1 MLYFL
6 HERSNMTPELW
17 QRLKPLFHAA
27 LKEAPRDRATF
38 VEKACGED
46 QELKGHLNQLIEAE
60 AQGTLTIDAPLA
72 NLNHLIDAGRAGSQP
87 AVPGR
92 FGIHRAMIGETIS
105 HYRIIEELGGGGMGV
120 VYKAEDVSLGRFV
133 ALKFLPDDLAQVPQ
147 ALERFRREA
156 RAASALNHPHIC
168 TIHEIGEQRGQK
180 FIVMEF
186 MEGATLK
193 HHIAGRPLPLQE
205 VLAWGIEIA
214 DALGAAHSKGIVHRD
229 IKSANIFV
237 TGRGQVKVLDFGL
250 AKLTTVGQST
260 SSSTMIT
267 PGQSERLTQPGT
279 AMGTCSYMSPEQ
291 VRCEEMDAR
300 TDLFSFGVVL
310 YEMATG
316 VLPFRGE
323 SVGLVSEGILNRTP
337 VAPVRLNPDVPP
349 KLEEIIGK
357 SLEKDRR
364 LRYQNAADIQTDLRR
379 LTRDHGQ
386 SRAMLSAQVDD
397 AGREP
402 QPPKNLEPMSDSV
415 DPTPQPVSSAGPA
428 VLEPHFEGVNRRTFV
443 WAAAAAA
450 VAGGGVWLTKSSL
463 RKTPPSAINVAI
475 PLPHGAAAAD
485 PGRLLGPPAMSP
497 DGTAVIISLK
507 TTEGTSL
514 FIRRLDTNRLIRMDG
529 TDDGS
534 SPFWS
539 PDSQHV
545 AFFANSK
552 LKRLPVV
559 GGSTTVLC
567 DAPEPRGGSWSRDG
581 VIIFGLN
588 HQALFQIGESGVA
601 ARPLTQLDK
610 ATGENSQRNPVFL
623 PDGNRFLYFSRT
635 DDPDRRGIYLES
647 LDRKQMRRRILIADG
662 QFVLGRDPE
671 SKTYYL
677 LSQQAG
683 KIAAQNFDIDRGA
696 ISGASRILLD
706 RAGTISVSNTGVL
719 VIRTDDQQTSR
730 LLWLDRIGH
739 ELGTLGPTADYW
751 SVDLSPD
758 SRFALPVKHDYLSGQ
773 FTVWIATVSD
783 GLLEPFSDSSHPSS
797 PLWSRDS
804 NTVYYTATRL
814 QKLLRRTVSPRGPEE
829 VAMVTDPAK
838 VTYISDISPDQRY
851 AVAEFSSN
859 DLLFQVGWADFKL
872 DLTTYPK
879 WHLIGASGP
888 EGLSPSFSPDGR
900 WLASASNQTGSL
912 EVYLMDF
919 PAGTQ
924 RRRVS
929 TNGGRQPRW
938 RRDSKELFFLADD
951 GSMMSTE
958 ISTLGELQTGVP
970 KKLFHTNLRLG
981 SNKALYDVTGDGQRF
996 LVIDGEIR
1004 FANSDIEMVLNWP
1017 SLLPR

>member
-6 HERSNMTPELW
+6 HEQSNMTPELW

-27 LKEAPRDRATF
+27 LKEDPRDRAAF

-46 QELKGHLNQLIEAE
+46 QELKGHLKQLIEAE
-60 AQGTLTIDAPLA
+60 AQGTLTIDIPLA
-72 NLNHLIDAGRAGSQP
+72 NIYDLIDAGRAGSQP
-87 AVPGR
+87 AFPGH

-168 TIHEIGEQRGQK
+168 TIHEIDTQDGQT
-180 FIVMEF
+180 FIAMEF
-186 MEGATLK
+186 MDGATLK
-193 HHIAGRPLPLQE
+193 HHIAGGPLPLQE

-214 DALGAAHSKGIVHRD
+214 DALGAAHSKGIIHRD
-229 IKSANIFV
+229 IKPANIFV

-250 AKLTTVGQST
+250 AKLTTAGQST

-323 SVGLVSEGILNRTP
+323 SVGLVSEAILNRTP

-349 KLEEIIGK
+349 KLEEIISK
-357 SLEKDRR
+357 ALEKDRK

-379 LTRDHGQ
+379 LTRDRPDRSSSYSEEQEDPGGDSQ
-386 SRAMLSAQVDD
+386 PKNIEPG
-397 AGREP
+397 AGAVPQFP
-402 QPPKNLEPMSDSV
+402 QPGRAAVRAE
-415 DPTPQPVSSAGPA
+415 SA
-428 VLEPHFEGVNRRTFV
+428 PHFAGVNRRTFV
-443 WAAAAAA
+443 WTAAAAV
-450 VAGGGVWLTKSSL
+450 VAGGGVWLSESL
-463 RKTPPSAINVAI
+463 RRKILPGAINVAI
-475 PLPHGAAAAD
+475 PLPHGADAAD
-485 PGRLLGPPAMSP
+485 PGRLLGPPAVAP
-497 DGTAVIISLK
+497 DGSAVIISLK
-507 TTEGTSL
+507 TTEGISL
-514 FIRRLDTNRLIRMDG
+514 FIRRLDTNRLIRMEG

-567 DAPEPRGGSWSRDG
+567 DAPEPRGGSWGRGG

-588 HQALFQIGESGVA
+588 HQALFQIGESSTA

-610 ATGENSQRNPVFL
+610 TTGENSQRNPVFL

-635 DDPDRRGIYLES
+635 DDFDRRGIYLES
-647 LDRKQMRRRILIADG
+647 LDRKQAKRRILIADG
-662 QFVLGRDPE
+662 QFALGRDPE

-683 KIAAQNFDIDRGA
+683 KIAAQNFDIDRGD

-730 LLWLDRIGH
+730 LLWLDRTGH
-739 ELGTLGPTADYW
+739 ELGNLGPATDYW

-758 SRFALPVKHDYLSGQ
+758 DRFALPVKHDYLSGQ
-773 FTVWIATVSD
+773 FKVWIATVSD
-783 GLLEPFSDSSHPSS
+783 GLLEPFSDSSHPAD
-797 PLWSRDS
+797 PLWSHDS
-804 NTVYYTATRL
+804 NTVYYTDTR
-814 QKLLRRTVSPRGPEE
+814 QHKLLRRTVSLRGPEE

-838 VTYISDISPDQRY
+838 FTYISDISPDQRY
-851 AVAEFSSN
+851 VVGEFST
-859 DLLFQVGWADFKL
+859 DDVLFQVGWTDFKL

-888 EGLSPSFSPDGR
+888 EGLLPSFSPDGR
-900 WLASASNQTGSL
+900 WLAFASNQTGSL

-924 RRRVS
+924 RHRIS

-938 RRDSKELFFLADD
+938 RRDSKELFFLGGD

-958 ISTLGELQTGVP
+958 IDAAGELRTGVP
-970 KKLFHTNLRLG
+970 KQLFRPNLRLG

-1004 FANSDIEMVLNWP
+1004 FADSDIEMVLNWP